1 MSLFA
6 DDIALYRHIKSS
18 VDYWKL
24 QLDITALVDWISRHY
39 LSLQPSKC
47 CYMLITRKRTC
58 SIPPPILYVSEI
70 PLQLVSSVRYLGVQL
85 NSDLSWS
92 PHITN
97 LCTKARQLVGLLYRR
112 FYKHANTSTLLQ
124 LYKSFIRPH
133 LEYCAIVWDPHLL
146 KDVEALE
153 KVQRFAL
160 RMCLKNWSLDHN
172 QLYQQS
178 NLPPLVNRRSNAKLC
193 HLYRI
198 VNDLCDFPDAPV
210 QQREIVYDNRQT
222 NHLQLS
228 NMQARTN
235 QFHNSYFPKTISLWN
250 SLPFSLLSSSSL
262 SSFKLGLKQ
271 ST

>member
-1 MSLFA
+1 MLLHVNSKEEDLQHASIHSLCF
-6 DDIALYRHIKSS
+6 RN
-18 VDYWKL
+18 
-24 QLDITALVDWISRHY
+24 
-39 LSLQPSKC
+39 
-47 CYMLITRKRTC
+47 
-58 SIPPPILYVSEI
+58 PI
-70 PLQLVSSVRYLGVQL
+70 QLVSSVRYLGIQL

-153 KVQRFAL
+153 KVQRFVL
-160 RMCLKNWSLDHN
+160 RTCLMNWSLDHD

-178 NLPPLVNRRSNAKLC
+178 NLPPFVNRRSNAKLC

-198 VNDLCDFPDAPV
+198 VNDLCDFLDAPV
-210 QQREIVYDNRQT
+210 QQRELFTITGRQILYSSPTCRLGPT
-222 NHLQLS
+222 NFTTLISQKLFLFGTLSLFLSFHL
-228 NMQARTN
+228 
-235 QFHNSYFPKTISLWN
+235 HP
-250 SLPFSLLSSSSL
+250 
-262 SSFKLGLKQ
+262 
-271 ST
+271 

>member
-133 LEYCAIVWDPHLL
+133 LEYCAIVWDPHLYMYISRNYYRL
-146 KDVEALE
+146 KKKKKKKA
-153 KVQRFAL
+153 
-160 RMCLKNWSLDHN
+160 C
-172 QLYQQS
+172 
-178 NLPPLVNRRSNAKLC
+178 
-193 HLYRI
+193 
-198 VNDLCDFPDAPV
+198 
-210 QQREIVYDNRQT
+210 
-222 NHLQLS
+222 
-228 NMQARTN
+228 
-235 QFHNSYFPKTISLWN
+235 ISLAVFK
-250 SLPFSLLSSSSL
+250 SPDVRAAIAQLPECAAAFCRKSVNM
-262 SSFKLGLKQ
+262 KPTQ
-271 ST
+271 S